1 MALRQPPWMV
11 VPHAFLAQAFLAVI
25 ASIAALTAPSLA
37 VPGLAAGTKRASV
50 PGARIFQ
57 RGFLALAALTFC
69 QLLLGASFRHA
80 NADAALYAHAGLALL
95 LVSLTAWLATRAL
108 GLLQSEP
115 GLARATALQGGL
127 LMFQVFLGF
136 LAWIFRRAKGG
147 GGRSSDRDPRV
158 PDGARRRGGA
168 PPCRI
173 RGPRLAI
180 ASAPRRGPRAG
191 AENRVAR
198 DRPRPHGDAV
208 TLEANLP
215 TEAARPIRLVV
226 SSYLELGKL
235 RISTMVA
242 LTTAAGFDL
251 APRPARLE
259 ALSRDRHRNDARR
272 ERGEGAEPG
281 RRARARLA
289 DAADRAPPDPNETNL
304 GGEAT
309 IFALAAAILGIA
321 ILWGFV
327 NPLTAALSA
336 GCLLFYV
343 GVYTPLKT
351 RTTWNT
357 LVGAVAGAVPPML
370 GWTGATGELGLPA
383 WVLFGILVFWQL
395 PHFFAIA
402 SIYRDDYAAA
412 GFRMLPVVDERG
424 ANTAAQTLGFTA
436 ALIAISVAPYA
447 MGISGPVYLAG
458 ALAFGLAFF
467 WFAFRM
473 VRARGARPEAR
484 RVLFASIVYLPCV
497 LGLMVLDKTGA

>member
-1 MALRQPPWMV
+1 M
-11 VPHAFLAQAFLAVI
+11 
-25 ASIAALTAPSLA
+25 
-37 VPGLAAGTKRASV
+37 
-50 PGARIFQ
+50 
-57 RGFLALAALTFC
+57 
-69 QLLLGASFRHA
+69 
-80 NADAALYAHAGLALL
+80 
-95 LVSLTAWLATRAL
+95 
-108 GLLQSEP
+108 
-115 GLARATALQGGL
+115 
-127 LMFQVFLGF
+127 
-136 LAWIFRRAKGG
+136 
-147 GGRSSDRDPRV
+147 
-158 PDGARRRGGA
+158 
-168 PPCRI
+168 
-173 RGPRLAI
+173 
-180 ASAPRRGPRAG
+180 
-191 AENRVAR
+191 
-198 DRPRPHGDAV
+198 

-251 APRPARLE
+251 APRPLDWKRCLATVIGTMLVASAAG
-259 ALSRDRHRNDARR
+259 ALNQVVER
-272 ERGEGAEPG
+272 ERDSQM
-281 RRARARLA
+281 RRTERRPIPTK
-289 DAADRAPPDPNETNL
+289 RISE
-304 GGEAT
+304 GEAT

-484 RVLFASIVYLPCV
+484 RVLLASIVYLPCV